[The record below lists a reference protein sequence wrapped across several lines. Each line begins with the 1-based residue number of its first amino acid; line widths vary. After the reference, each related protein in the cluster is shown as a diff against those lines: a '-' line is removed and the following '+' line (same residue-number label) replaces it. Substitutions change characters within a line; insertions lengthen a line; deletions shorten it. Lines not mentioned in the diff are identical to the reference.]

1 MSRQM
6 IDSGI
11 PWIGKMPNGWELSKV
26 KYCFVRKN
34 SKAEQENPIVLSLA
48 RAGVKVR
55 DISTNEGQIA
65 ESYYNYNP
73 VEIDDLLLN
82 PMDLYSGANCSLSKV
97 RGVISPAYINL
108 RYKSG
113 INPRYYDY
121 FFKLQYWSMA
131 FFAHGKGI
139 SFDNRWTLGVDTL
152 FNYIIPV
159 PSIEEQTMISNFL
172 DQKCGEIDEM
182 VSLQEQIIEELK
194 AYKQA
199 IITEAV
205 CKGLNPDTKLKPSGI
220 DWIGEIPMEW
230 ETIRIK
236 YLLAE
241 RKERSEKGEEEPL
254 SMSQKKGLV
263 PTKDLETIPNIATS
277 FVGAKL
283 VYEGDLVFN
292 KLKAHLGVFSVS
304 KYYGLVSPDYA
315 VYYSRGNVNA
325 KYLEYLFK
333 TDKYINEFKKL
344 STGVGAGL
352 TRLYTSD
359 LYSIYALY
367 PSKKEQEEIVS
378 YINTKSAE
386 IDSLVAI
393 KQQKI
398 EELKEYKK
406 SIIYEYITG
415 KKEVV

>member
-1 MSRQM
+1 LCF
-6 IDSGI
+6 
-11 PWIGKMPNGWELSKV
+11 PPLS
-26 KYCFVRKN
+26 
-34 SKAEQENPIVLSLA
+34 EQQ
-48 RAGVKVR
+48 R
-55 DISTNEGQIA
+55 IA
-65 ESYYNYNP
+65 
-73 VEIDDLLLN
+73 D
-82 PMDLYSGANCSLSKV
+82 
-97 RGVISPAYINL
+97 
-108 RYKSG
+108 
-113 INPRYYDY
+113 
-121 FFKLQYWSMA
+121 
-131 FFAHGKGI
+131 
-139 SFDNRWTLGVDTL
+139 
-152 FNYIIPV
+152 
-159 PSIEEQTMISNFL
+159 FL
-172 DQKCGEIDEM
+172 DQKCGEVDEM
-182 VSLQEQIIEELK
+182 VSLQEKIIEELK

-205 CKGLNPDTKLKPSGI
+205 FNGLHPENEKKDSGVE
-220 DWIGEIPMEW
+220 WIGKIPTGW
-230 ETIRIK
+230 KTIRIK
-236 YLLAE
+236 YLLTE

-277 FVGAKL
+277 FIGAKL

-304 KYYGLVSPDYA
+304 KYFGLVSPDYA
-315 VYYSRGNVNA
+315 VYYSRDGVNA

-359 LYSIYALY
+359 LYSISALY
-367 PSKKEQEEIVS
+367 PSIKEQDEIVA
-378 YINTKSAE
+378 YISTKSAE

-398 EELKEYKK
+398 EELKDYKK